1 MQVITKPTRLSNTSA
16 TLIDHVITAPKSNF
30 CNTAILTSR
39 LSDHFP
45 IIYILD
51 SAKTR
56 TCEKVVNFR
65 DFSQANIL
73 RFKETLHS
81 FSWNTVINSDDAQ
94 DAFNCF
100 SNSLISL
107 HDVYFPLKTAKFNH
121 NFNPIEKWMSKGLL
135 ISQRHK
141 YALSK
146 KCVVEPSQ
154 ININI
159 FKTYRNVYNKAIG
172 SAKKLY
178 FEKQLQIN
186 KSN

>member
-1 MQVITKPTRLSNTSA
+1 MGDLNIDLLKYESNQLAQDYVDLIFSYGLLQVITKPTRLPNTSA
-16 TLIDHVITAPKSNF
+16 TLIDHVITAPKSNS

-51 SAKTR
+51 SPKIR
-56 TCEKVVNFR
+56 VCEKFVTFR

-81 FSWNTVINSDDAQ
+81 YSWNSVINSNDVQ

-107 HDVYFPLKTAKFNH
+107 HDVYFPLKTVK
-121 NFNPIEKWMSKGLL
+121 IQS
-135 ISQRHK
+135 
-141 YALSK
+141 
-146 KCVVEPSQ
+146 
-154 ININI
+154 
-159 FKTYRNVYNKAIG
+159 
-172 SAKKLY
+172 
-178 FEKQLQIN
+178 
-186 KSN
+186 